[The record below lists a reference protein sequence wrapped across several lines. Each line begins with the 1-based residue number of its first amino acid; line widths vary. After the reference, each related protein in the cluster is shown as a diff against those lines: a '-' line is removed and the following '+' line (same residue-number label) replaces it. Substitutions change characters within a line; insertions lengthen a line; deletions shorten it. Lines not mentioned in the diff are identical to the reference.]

1 MSGAVMSCAATS
13 FVDGRLVE
21 RAHAKINLFLHVTGR
36 RPDGYH
42 LLDSLA
48 VFAGVHDVLSATPA
62 PELGLSVSGR
72 FGATLRQEDASSNL
86 VVRAAGLLRGAGS
99 REPEAGAAFL
109 LEKNLPVASGI
120 GGGSADAAAALRLLC
135 RLWPDRAPDPA
146 RLQAL
151 AVTLGADVPVCL
163 SERPARMGGVG
174 DLLSVAPLLPEYGL
188 LLVNC
193 GEAVSTP
200 AVFRARAAALRA
212 PADLPAGWPDARAM
226 AADLGRLHN
235 DLQPAAIALCPAI
248 AEVLEAIGR
257 QHGCLLARMS
267 GSGATCFGLF
277 PRAETAAAAANALAR
292 QELARPHWWVWG
304 GAPCRPDPR
313 ADERFM
319 SSGPTI
325 L

>member
-1 MSGAVMSCAATS
+1 MSGTAMSCAATG
-13 FVDGRLVE
+13 FDGRLVE

-48 VFAGVHDVLSATPA
+48 VFAGAHDVLSATPA

-99 REPEAGAAFL
+99 LEPGAGAAFL

-135 RLWPDRAPDPA
+135 RLWPDRAPEPA

-174 DLLSVAPLLPEYGL
+174 DLLSAAPFLPEYGL

-200 AVFRARAAALRA
+200 AVFRARAAELRA
-212 PADLPAGWPDARAM
+212 PADLPAGWPDASAM

-235 DLQPAAIALCPAI
+235 DLQPAAISLCPAI
-248 AEVLEAIGR
+248 AEVLEAIKR
-257 QHGCLLARMS
+257 QRGCLLARMS

-277 PRAETAAAAANALAR
+277 PQAAAAAAAANALAR
-292 QELARPHWWVWG
+292 PDWWVWG
-304 GAPCRPDPR
+304 GAPCRPGPDLR
-313 ADERFM
+313 ADKRFM
-319 SSGPTI
+319 SSGPAI